1 MTPEL
6 EMLKLAKTIAVVGLS
21 GSIFRPS
28 HGVAEYLQEHGFRII
43 PVNPNEEEILGEKA
57 YARLED
63 IAEPVDVVD
72 VFRRPEYT
80 PDIVRSAIAI
90 GAKGV
95 WLQEGIVN
103 EEAERL
109 ARDAGLLFTQDHCIM
124 VEHRRQRA

>member
-1 MTPEL
+1 MTPEQ
-6 EMLKLAKTIAVVGLS
+6 EMLRLAKTIAVVGLS

-63 IAEPVDVVD
+63 ISEPVDVVD

>member
-1 MTPEL
+1 MTPEQ
-6 EMLKLAKTIAVVGLS
+6 EMLRLAKTIAVVGLS

-43 PVNPNEEEILGEKA
+43 PVNPHEEEILGEKA

-63 IAEPVDVVD
+63 ISEPVDVVD

-124 VEHRRQRA
+124 VEHRRQHA

>member
-1 MTPEL
+1 MTPEQ
-6 EMLKLAKTIAVVGLS
+6 EMLRLAKTIAVVGLS

-43 PVNPNEEEILGEKA
+43 PVNPHEEEVLGEKA

-63 IAEPVDVVD
+63 IPEPVDVVD

-80 PDIVRSAIAI
+80 PDIVRSGIAI
-90 GAKGV
+90 GAKGI

-103 EEAERL
+103 EEAQRL
-109 ARDAGLLFTQDHCIM
+109 AREAGLLFTQDHCIM
-124 VEHRRQRA
+124 VEHRRHRA